1 MHLAKPAGSLIAW
14 SLLWA
19 LALIAMPFLF
29 KGNTTA
35 SWIEAAIKV
44 VVIFVFLL
52 LNSRRSPEPT
62 R

>member
-1 MHLAKPAGSLIAW
+1 MHLTKPAGSLILW

-19 LALIAMPFLF
+19 LTLIALPFLF
-29 KGNTTA
+29 KGNTAA
-35 SWIEAAIKV
+35 SWIEAAINV
-44 VVIFVFLL
+44 VGIFVFLV